1 MDLEQAWVSKN
12 MNGAREFALRGH
24 RKVSATGK
32 FYG

>member
-1 MDLEQAWVSKN
+1 MDRWQEWVSIL
-12 MNGAREFALRGH
+12 NGAREFALRGH